1 MLLKASYYF
10 YRPDPSN
17 FKSIFFWN
25 NLFFDTMN
33 PQRVLQHVHSNKLK
47 TRKKIAEKISNY
59 NKWNGWFI
67 LFSFTLFETKS
78 E

>member
-1 MLLKASYYF
+1 
-10 YRPDPSN
+10 
-17 FKSIFFWN
+17 
-25 NLFFDTMN
+25 MN
-33 PQRVLQHVHSNKLK
+33 PQKVLKHVHSNNLK

-67 LFSFTLFETKS
+67 LFSFTLFKTLS